1 MIADL
6 YFIRFRSMVVEDLE
20 MVRLWRNSDTVRA
33 AMLYKNLITAE
44 QQFQTRKQAITLI
57 LTLIGSGL
65 VATIYGTLQMFNVF
79 LLL

>member
-44 QQFQTRKQAITLI
+44 QQQLWYQRICNANNFFFIIESITRRPFIFKIP
-57 LTLIGSGL
+57 
-65 VATIYGTLQMFNVF
+65 N
-79 LLL
+79 